1 MEKKTKKCPYCGE
14 EIQVD
19 AIKCRY
25 CGEWLNTPAPAT
37 VNNTSE
43 STNEE
48 DSTHNEQPIEAEIE
62 YIDSS
67 IESESK
73 PESGGCYCHVCHKK
87 INMGSNFCPDCG
99 DEDPFFFKE
108 LDGMKSKSVRV
119 GCSSMVLAFI
129 AAIIT
134 DHVLAFNNFELS
146 TIGMVIVCMVFYYI
160 IHYIGKLI
168 FVPSPNADYEK
179 MKNLCLGHNDPASFK
194 RWKERADKITNKKK
208 FN

>member
-1 MEKKTKKCPYCGE
+1 MKKQTKKCPFCGE
-14 EIQVD
+14 EIQAD

-25 CGEWLNTPAPAT
+25 CGEWLNTPASAT
-37 VNNTSE
+37 MNTSSE

-48 DSTHNEQPIEAEIE
+48 DSTLNEQPIEAEIE

-67 IESESK
+67 NESESK
-73 PESGGCYCHVCHKK
+73 LESDGCYCHVCHKK
-87 INMGSNFCPDCG
+87 INMGSNFCSECG

-108 LDGMKSKSVRV
+108 LDGMKSKSIRV

-146 TIGMVIVCMVFYYI
+146 TIGMGIVCIVFYYI